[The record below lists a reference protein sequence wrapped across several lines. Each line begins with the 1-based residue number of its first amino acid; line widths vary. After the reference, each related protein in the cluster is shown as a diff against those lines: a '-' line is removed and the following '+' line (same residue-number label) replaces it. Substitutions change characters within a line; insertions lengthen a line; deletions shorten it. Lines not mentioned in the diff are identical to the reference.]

1 MLSCIITTTK
11 GVLPNGKSKA
21 KKKREPIQRQH
32 SRNPELSRGH
42 MPHFSTHE
50 RKTKTKQEA
59 LMKKHK
65 GRNAYD
71 CDQEDH
77 KHFYFAFL

>member
-1 MLSCIITTTK
+1 
-11 GVLPNGKSKA
+11 
-21 KKKREPIQRQH
+21 
-32 SRNPELSRGH
+32 

-71 CDQEDH
+71 RDQEDH

>member
-1 MLSCIITTTK
+1 M
-11 GVLPNGKSKA
+11 GKSNA
-21 KKKREPIQRQH
+21 KKKREHIERQH
-32 SRNPELSRGH
+32 SRNPELSRGN

-59 LMKKHK
+59 LQHMMKKHK
-65 GRNAYD
+65 RRNAYD
-71 CDQEDH
+71 HCQEDH

>member
-1 MLSCIITTTK
+1 
-11 GVLPNGKSKA
+11 
-21 KKKREPIQRQH
+21 
-32 SRNPELSRGH
+32 

-59 LMKKHK
+59 LQHMRKKHK

-71 CDQEDH
+71 RYEQDH

>member
-1 MLSCIITTTK
+1 MR
-11 GVLPNGKSKA
+11 NGKKQSKE
-21 KKKREPIQRQH
+21 KREHLQRQH
-32 SRNPELSRGH
+32 SRNPEQSRGN

-59 LMKKHK
+59 LQHMMKKHK

-71 CDQEDH
+71 RYEQDH

>member
-1 MLSCIITTTK
+1 
-11 GVLPNGKSKA
+11 
-21 KKKREPIQRQH
+21 
-32 SRNPELSRGH
+32 

-59 LMKKHK
+59 LQHMMKHK

-71 CDQEDH
+71 RYEQDH